1 MRLIKTD
8 NLESFY
14 RVLEA
19 MIACRIDILASLY
32 SHGYVRLVEAGK
44 GIRVYHFFSVT
55 GEKVRIVLG
64 EDGFLSVVPLEL
76 PEKKGVNQK
85 K

>member
-1 MRLIKTD
+1 MIKC
-8 NLESFY
+8 
-14 RVLEA
+14 RV
-19 MIACRIDILASLY
+19 DVLAYLY

-55 GEKVRIVLG
+55 GEKVKITLG
-64 EDGFLSVVPLEL
+64 EDGFLSVLPLE
-76 PEKKGVNQK
+76 PPAKKEPSDK